1 MKKQGVTAACS
12 TAEGA
17 KHHNSSHELCL
28 GDMGVVH
35 ITHTF

>member
-17 KHHNSSHELCL
+17 KHHNSSHELCGGRQTL
-28 GDMGVVH
+28 
-35 ITHTF
+35 IPK